1 MEWCKT
7 NRIWLA
13 GGRII
18 AQFIITNNG
27 WSLCSILIIIYLCR
41 VQLLTKRRDRQ
52 VTELLSLEEE
62 VEEVDMAGQNLM
74 TRLENVEERCH
85 YMIERLD
92 IHCMIY

>member
-1 MEWCKT
+1 M
-7 NRIWLA
+7 
-13 GGRII
+13 
-18 AQFIITNNG
+18 
-27 WSLCSILIIIYLCR
+27 
-41 VQLLTKRRDRQ
+41 
-52 VTELLSLEEE
+52 TELLSLEEE